1 MSKEKTTD
9 KVLNVKGRS
18 LCAKEKSYTGTVV
31 STKMQKTVVVE
42 WERKVFIPKYERY
55 LKRKTRV
62 SAHQPEG
69 MEITEGDMV
78 KIHTC
83 RPLSKTVH
91 HVVMENLGQEKNYLV
106 TKEGKEESRSVHD
119 KPAKVEKESE
129 VEETIEEEKIEE
141 QKE

>member
-9 KVLNVKGRS
+9 KVLKVKGRA
-18 LCAKEKSYTGTVV
+18 LCVKEKSYVGTVV

-62 SAHQPEG
+62 KAHQPEG
-69 MEITEGDMV
+69 MDVQEGDRV
-78 KIHTC
+78 IIHAC
-83 RPLSKTVH
+83 RPISKTVS

-106 TKEGKEESRSVHD
+106 TKEGKEESRSVHE
-119 KPAKVEKESE
+119 KPAKAEESE
-129 VEETIEEEKIEE
+129 SVKATEEEQTEE
-141 QKE
+141 QEE